1 VLAGLAVALALVIV
15 LVGVLVGGAAG
26 GQAPASGAATLVPAD
41 ALAYVHLSVDGS
53 RPAVKRALAI
63 LRRFPDAPLLQA
75 AVLNRLGSL
84 AGANP
89 SAGAVDFAT
98 DIRPWLGAEAA
109 LALLNT
115 STSTAGSLIVLD
127 VSDRARAGRF
137 LARFGA
143 GASTSYRSTAI
154 TAYSG
159 GTEVAFVGH
168 YLVIGQDPAVRA
180 SIDVAAGR
188 APSLQN
194 DSAYQH
200 AAAGEPAGRVLD
212 LYASV
217 AGVRRLLAPQG
228 GVIGALGGLLYKPA
242 LTGVSIAL
250 TPRADGVAV
259 RVHSALDLRLSRLA
273 GAGGAASAFSP
284 TLPSSLP
291 AGTTLMLDLTNLDGV
306 APRLLGATATG
317 GVGNGLLPLLRRI
330 GIALQAEGVNVHRDI
345 VSAFHGETVVALA
358 PGTSGGRPTLLI
370 VARAPDEQRT
380 RAAMAALETP
390 FAQLFRP
397 RGPGQAPLFTDHQV
411 GGITVH
417 QLMPTSGLEL
427 DYAVFDQK
435 LVITTRLG
443 AIAALRTHSRA
454 LIDEP
459 GYRAALG
466 TGPARVTS
474 VLFLDFSQLLRLGEQ
489 TGLTRSAQYNA
500 LRPDL
505 QKVRAV
511 GLSSTSGETDS
522 TAELFL
528 QIP

>member
-1 VLAGLAVALALVIV
+1 VLSGLSVALLLIVVLVIV
-15 LVGVLVGGAAG
+15 LGAGAAG
-26 GQAPASGAATLVPAD
+26 DEAPASGAAALVPAD
-41 ALAYVHLSVDGS
+41 ALAYGHVSLDGS
-53 RPAVKRALAI
+53 RPAVKQALAV

-84 AGANP
+84 AAASP

-109 LALLNT
+109 LALLDT

-127 VSDRARAGRF
+127 VSDRTRARQF
-137 LARFGA
+137 LERFGA
-143 GASTSYRSTAI
+143 GTSTSYRSTGI
-154 TAYSG
+154 TAYAR

-188 APSLQN
+188 APSLQSA
-194 DSAYQH
+194 SAYRH

-212 LYASV
+212 LYASA

-228 GVIGALGGLLYKPA
+228 GVIGALGGLLYKPT

-250 TPRADGVAV
+250 TPRPGGLAI
-259 RVHSALDLRLSRLA
+259 RVHSALDASTPAA
-273 GAGGAASAFSP
+273 GASAFSP
-284 TLPSSLP
+284 ALPSSLP

-317 GVGNGLLPLLRRI
+317 GVGNGLLPLLSRI
-330 GIALQAEGVNVHRDI
+330 GIALGAEGVNVHRDI
-345 VSAFHGETVVALA
+345 VSAFHGETVVALV
-358 PGTSGGRPTLLI
+358 PGPSGARPTLLI

-380 RAAMAALETP
+380 RAAMAALQTP
-390 FAQLFRP
+390 FAQLFGP
-397 RGPGQAPLFTDHQV
+397 RGPGVAPVFTDHQV

-417 QLMPTSGLEL
+417 QLTPTRGLEL

-435 LVITTRLG
+435 LVIATSLG
-443 AIAALRTHSRA
+443 AIAALRTHAHA
-454 LIDEP
+454 LTGEP
-459 GYRAALG
+459 AYRAALA
-466 TGPARVTS
+466 TGPDRVTS
-474 VLFLDFSQLLRLGEQ
+474 VLFLDFSQLLSLGEQ
-489 TGLTRSAQYNA
+489 TGLTRSAQYQA

-505 QKVRAV
+505 EKVRAV

>member
-1 VLAGLAVALALVIV
+1 MAAF
-15 LVGVLVGGAAG
+15 AG
-26 GQAPASGAATLVPAD
+26 GGSGEQAPASGTAALVPAD
-41 ALAYVHLSVDGS
+41 ALAYVHVSLDGS
-53 RPAVKRALAI
+53 RPAVKRALKL

-75 AVLNRLGSL
+75 AVLKRLGSL
-84 AGANP
+84 AATNP

-109 LALLNT
+109 VSLLNT

-127 VSDRARAGRF
+127 VRDQGRARSF
-137 LARFGA
+137 LGRFGA
-143 GASTSYRSTAI
+143 GSSSSYRSIGI
-154 TAYSG
+154 TAYAG
-159 GTEVAFVGH
+159 GTEAAFVGH

-188 APSLQN
+188 VPSLQH
-194 DSAYQH
+194 DSAYRR
-200 AAAGEPAGRVLD
+200 AAAGQPAARVLD

-228 GVIGALGGLLYKPA
+228 GIIGALGGLLYKPA
-242 LTGVSIAL
+242 LAGVSIAL
-250 TPRADGVAV
+250 TPRSDGLAV
-259 RVHSALDLRLSRLA
+259 RVHSALEPRLLGA
-273 GAGGAASAFSP
+273 GAGGGNAGAFSP
-284 TLPSSLP
+284 TLPSALP

-345 VSAFHGETVVALA
+345 VAAFHGETVVALS
-358 PGTSGGRPTLLI
+358 PGTAGARPALLI
-370 VARAPDEQRT
+370 VARASDEQRT
-380 RAAMAALETP
+380 RAAMAALQTP

-397 RGPGQAPLFTDHQV
+397 RGPGQAPVFTDHPV
-411 GGITVH
+411 AGITVH
-417 QLMPTSGLEL
+417 QLLPAKGLEL
-427 DYAVFDQK
+427 DYAVFDHK
-435 LVITTRLG
+435 LVISTTLG
-443 AIAALRTHSRA
+443 AIAALRTHSRPLTA
-454 LIDEP
+454 EP
-459 GYRAALG
+459 GYRAVLA
-466 TGPARVTS
+466 TGPSRVTS
-474 VLFLDFSQLLRLGEQ
+474 VLFLDFSQLLSLGEQ
-489 TGLTRSAQYNA
+489 TGLTRSAQYTA

-511 GLSSTSGETDS
+511 GLSSTSGENDS